1 MAKVKFRKEDLEE
14 IGSFEEM
21 ERVAFGEERNRN
33 RKGSRR
39 DSGSIPRK

>member
-1 MAKVKFRKEDLEE
+1 VAKVKFRKEDLEE

-21 ERVAFGEERNRN
+21 ERVAFGDDKSRD

-39 DSGSIPRK
+39 DSGSISRK